1 MGTSA
6 DSSEIDQRP
15 SPGVFK
21 RFFRSFSFRLNFYYA
36 VFFVVSAG
44 LLFTALYW
52 LLSASIERRDRE
64 VLQARLSELATVYH
78 NGGVS
83 ALRRSLAR
91 NQPSPGQRSLYVRVD
106 NPFGEVLLL
115 TAPQDWITIDVE
127 QLPLGFQREKAY
139 VRVPQSEERD
149 LTMGVANLRDGSVLY
164 VGRTTNSR
172 ETLLEP
178 FRRLFWTG
186 ILPILLLAMIGGAA
200 FAHRALLPVREIVR
214 TVRSILA
221 TGNLRERVPEPHTD
235 DELDELAACFNRL
248 LHRNESLIR
257 SMRESLD
264 NVAHDLRTPLARLR
278 GISEMALRESSPG
291 SGKAQEALV
300 DSMEE
305 ADRVL
310 TILNTLL
317 DVAEA
322 DAGVMRLDLK
332 EVDLAR
338 LLDEVAEV
346 YEYVAEEKHITIEK
360 QYTSPCAWPGDGNRL
375 RQVFANLLDNA
386 IKYTP
391 EGGTVRIRARCDET
405 NARIEF
411 EDTGMGIAPEEQNRI
426 WERLYRSDKSRSQR
440 GLGLGLSL
448 VRAIVQAHSGT
459 VELESQIEKGS
470 VFRVVLPRPK
480 TA

>member
-1 MGTSA
+1 MGDSA
-6 DSSEIDQRP
+6 DKSASEEQH
-15 SPGVFK
+15 SPTALR
-21 RFFRSFSFRLNFYYA
+21 RFLRSFSFRLNLYYA
-36 VFFVVSAG
+36 VFFVLSAG
-44 LLFTALYW
+44 VLFTGVYW

-64 VLQARLSELATVYH
+64 VLQARLTEFATIY
-78 NGGVS
+78 NNSGAAG
-83 ALRRSLAR
+83 LRRYLAR
-91 NQPSPGQRSLYVRVD
+91 NPTSPGQRSLYLKVENR
-106 NPFGEVLLL
+106 FGDVLFLSVPPEWV
-115 TAPQDWITIDVE
+115 TVNVE
-127 QLPLGFQREKAY
+127 GLPVGLQKAY
-139 VRVPQSEERD
+139 IRVPQSEERD
-149 LTMGVANLRDGSVLY
+149 LTMGMANLRDGATMF

-186 ILPILLLAMIGGAA
+186 LLPILFLAMIGGAV

-221 TGNLRERVPEPHTD
+221 TGNLRERVPELHTD

-248 LHRNESLIR
+248 LQRNESLIR

-264 NVAHDLRTPLARLR
+264 NVAHDLRTPLTRLR
-278 GISEMALRESSPG
+278 GISEMALRESSPA

-322 DAGVMRLDLK
+322 EAGVMRLDVK

-346 YEYVAEEKHITIEK
+346 YEYVAEEKHITIDK
-360 QYTSPCAWPGDGNRL
+360 QYTAPCPWWGDETRL
-375 RQVFANLLDNA
+375 RRVLANLLDNA

-391 EGGTVRIRARCDET
+391 EGGAVRIRAARDET
-405 NARIEF
+405 DARIEL
-411 EDTGMGIAPEEQNRI
+411 EDTGMGIAPDEENRI

-448 VRAIVQAHSGT
+448 VRAIVQAHAGT
-459 VELESQIEKGS
+459 MELESTPGKGS
-470 VFRVVLPRPK
+470 LFRVILPKPK
-480 TA
+480 AA

>member
-1 MGTSA
+1 MGASTDKPVS
-6 DSSEIDQRP
+6 DEQH
-15 SPGVFK
+15 SPGGFR
-21 RFFRSFSFRLNFYYA
+21 RFLRSFSFRLNLYYA
-36 VFFVVSAG
+36 VFFVLSAG
-44 LLFTALYW
+44 ILFTAVYW

-64 VLQARLSELATVYH
+64 VLQARLSEFATIYH
-78 NGGVS
+78 NSGV
-83 ALRRSLAR
+83 AGLRRFLAG
-91 NQPSPGQRSLYVRVD
+91 NPTSPGQRSLYMRVE
-106 NPFGEVLLL
+106 NRFGDVVFL
-115 TAPQDWITIDVE
+115 TVPPEWVTVDVE
-127 QLPLGFQREKAY
+127 GLPVGVQKAY
-139 VRVPQSEERD
+139 IRVPQSEERD
-149 LTMGVANLRDGSVLY
+149 LTMGVANLRDGATLF

-221 TGNLRERVPEPHTD
+221 TGNLRERVPELHTD

-248 LHRNESLIR
+248 LERNETLIR

-264 NVAHDLRTPLARLR
+264 NVAHDLRTPLTRLR
-278 GISEMALRESSPG
+278 GISEMALREGSPG
-291 SGKAQEALV
+291 TGTAQEALV

-322 DAGVMRLDLK
+322 EAGMMRLEIK
-332 EVDLAR
+332 KIDLAR

-346 YEYVAEEKHITIEK
+346 YECVAEERGLTIEK
-360 QYTSPCAWPGDGNRL
+360 NYIAPALWWGDETRL
-375 RQVFANLLDNA
+375 RRVFANLLDNA

-391 EGGTVRIRARCDET
+391 EGGVIRIGAVRTEAEM
-405 NARIEF
+405 RIEF
-411 EDTGMGIAPEEQNRI
+411 QDSGMGIAAEEQNRI

-448 VRAIVQAHSGT
+448 VRAIVQAHDGRM
-459 VELESQIEKGS
+459 ELESEAGKGS
-470 VFRVVLPRPK
+470 LFRVILPRPK
-480 TA
+480 GR